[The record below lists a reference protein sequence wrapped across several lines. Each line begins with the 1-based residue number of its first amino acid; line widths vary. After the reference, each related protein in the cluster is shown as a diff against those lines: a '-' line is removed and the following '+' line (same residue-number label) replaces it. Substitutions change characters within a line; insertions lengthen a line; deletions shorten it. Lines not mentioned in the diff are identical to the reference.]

1 MFFNRRL
8 QKITIPSE
16 LKKLYSVFEQA
27 GFKAYLVG
35 GAVRDIFL
43 GKPASDWDVATNA
56 TPQDVIKMFKF
67 VVPTGIEHGTV
78 TVHFMGQE
86 IEVTT
91 FRTES
96 GYSDGRHPDSVNYAA
111 TIEEDLSRR
120 DFTMNAIA
128 VNLADGSIAD
138 PFGGRKDIKAKL
150 IRTVGNAGERFME
163 DGLRPIRAIRFAC
176 KLGFSIE
183 KQTYLELFKKNIHQ
197 KISSI
202 SLERFRDEFEK
213 ILSAPKPSEG
223 LKLMEQTGILELFIP
238 ELLVC
243 RGCVQSDYRAFHKFD
258 VLDHLYYACDGAPA
272 QKLEVR
278 LAALFHD
285 IGKPAAK
292 KIKKQT
298 VLDGTKND
306 GTTTE
311 IETITFYNHD
321 SIGALITEKILIR
334 LKFPNVTVK
343 NVCHLVKEH
352 MFNYESSWSAAA
364 VRRFLVRVKPEYLDD
379 LFDLRLADMYGMY
392 NEPVDV
398 RYSGSVALLLE
409 LKDRIKLET
418 EKHNA
423 LSLKDLAVNGK
434 DLMSIG
440 IPAGKQLG
448 IILNELLDCV
458 LEDPQ
463 MNNKESLIKIAES
476 LKSNS
481 LVQSS

>member
-1 MFFNRRL
+1 MIQL
-8 QKITIPSE
+8 IITHE
-16 LKKLYSVFEQA
+16 LKKFYSVFEKS

-35 GAVRDIFL
+35 GAVRDLFL
-43 GKPASDWDVATNA
+43 KKPASDWDVATNA

-91 FRTES
+91 FRTEA

-128 VNLADGSIAD
+128 VNLADGSIVD
-138 PFGGRKDIKAKL
+138 PFDGRKDIKAKL
-150 IRTVGNAGERFME
+150 IRTVGSANERFME

-183 KQTYLELFKKNIHQ
+183 KQTYSELFKEDIHK

-202 SLERFRDEFEK
+202 SMERFRDEFIK
-213 ILSAPKPSEG
+213 ILSANKPSEG
-223 LKLMEQTGILELFIP
+223 FKLMEETGILKLFIP
-238 ELLVC
+238 ELLEG

-292 KIKKQT
+292 QIKKQT
-298 VLDGTKND
+298 VLDGSKKN
-306 GTTTE
+306 GSSKE
-311 IETITFYNHD
+311 IETITFYNHEK
-321 SIGALITEKILIR
+321 IGAEITEEILTR
-334 LKFPNVTVK
+334 LKFPNVTIK
-343 NVCHLVKEH
+343 NVCHLIKEH
-352 MFNYESSWSAAA
+352 MFNYESSWSSAA
-364 VRRFLVRVKPEYLDD
+364 VRRFLVRVKPEYLED

-392 NEPVDV
+392 NEPVDI
-398 RYSGSVALLLE
+398 RYSQSVALLLE
-409 LKDRIKLET
+409 LKERIKAEQQL
-418 EKHNA
+418 HSA
-423 LSLKDLAVNGK
+423 LTLKDLAVNGK
-434 DLMSIG
+434 DLISEG
-440 IPAGKQLG
+440 IPSGKMLG
-448 IILNELLDCV
+448 IILNELLECV
-458 LEDPQ
+458 LEDPE
-463 MNNKESLIKIAES
+463 MNKKETL
-476 LKSNS
+476 LKTAKAIHARLS
-481 LVQSS
+481 

>member
-1 MFFNRRL
+1 MI
-8 QKITIPSE
+8 ITHE
-16 LKKLYSVFEQA
+16 LKKFYSVFEKS

-35 GAVRDIFL
+35 GAVRDLFL
-43 GKPASDWDVATNA
+43 KKPASDWDVATNA

-91 FRTES
+91 FRTEA

-128 VNLADGSIAD
+128 VNLADGSIVD
-138 PFGGRKDIKAKL
+138 PFDGRKDIKAKL
-150 IRTVGNAGERFME
+150 IRTVGSANERFME

-183 KQTYLELFKKNIHQ
+183 KQTYSELFKEDIHK

-202 SLERFRDEFEK
+202 SMERFRDEFIK
-213 ILSAPKPSEG
+213 ILSANKPSEG
-223 LKLMEQTGILELFIP
+223 FKLMEETGILKLFIP
-238 ELLVC
+238 ELLEG

-292 KIKKQT
+292 QIKKQT
-298 VLDGTKND
+298 VLDGSKKN
-306 GTTTE
+306 GSSKE
-311 IETITFYNHD
+311 IETITFYNHEK
-321 SIGALITEKILIR
+321 IGAEITEEILTR
-334 LKFPNVTVK
+334 LKFPNVTIK
-343 NVCHLVKEH
+343 NVCHLIKEH
-352 MFNYESSWSAAA
+352 MFNYESSWSSAA
-364 VRRFLVRVKPEYLDD
+364 VRRFLVRVKPEYLED

-392 NEPVDV
+392 NEPVDI
-398 RYSGSVALLLE
+398 RYSQSVALLLE
-409 LKDRIKLET
+409 LKERIKAEQQL
-418 EKHNA
+418 HSA
-423 LSLKDLAVNGK
+423 LTLKDLAVNGK
-434 DLMSIG
+434 DLISEG
-440 IPAGKQLG
+440 IPSGKMLG
-448 IILNELLDCV
+448 IILNELLECV
-458 LEDPQ
+458 LEDPE
-463 MNNKESLIKIAES
+463 MNKKETL
-476 LKSNS
+476 LKTAKAIHARLS
-481 LVQSS
+481 

>member
-1 MFFNRRL
+1 MQL
-8 QKITIPSE
+8 IITHE
-16 LKKLYSVFEQA
+16 LKKFYSVFEKS

-35 GAVRDIFL
+35 GAVRDLFL
-43 GKPASDWDVATNA
+43 KKPASDWDVATNA

-91 FRTES
+91 FRTEA

-128 VNLADGSIAD
+128 VNLADGSIVD
-138 PFGGRKDIKAKL
+138 PFDGRKDIKAKL
-150 IRTVGNAGERFME
+150 IRTVGSANERFME

-183 KQTYLELFKKNIHQ
+183 KQTYSELFKEDIHK

-202 SLERFRDEFEK
+202 SMERFRDEFIK
-213 ILSAPKPSEG
+213 ILSANKPSEG
-223 LKLMEQTGILELFIP
+223 FKLMEETGILKLFIP
-238 ELLVC
+238 ELLEG

-292 KIKKQT
+292 QIKKQT
-298 VLDGTKND
+298 VLDGSKKN
-306 GTTTE
+306 GSSKE
-311 IETITFYNHD
+311 IETITFYNHEK
-321 SIGALITEKILIR
+321 IGAEITEEILTR
-334 LKFPNVTVK
+334 LKFPNVTIK
-343 NVCHLVKEH
+343 NVCHLIKEH
-352 MFNYESSWSAAA
+352 MFNYESSWSSAA
-364 VRRFLVRVKPEYLDD
+364 VRRFLVRVKPEYLED

-392 NEPVDV
+392 NEPVDI
-398 RYSGSVALLLE
+398 RYSQSVALLLE
-409 LKDRIKLET
+409 LKERIKAEQQL
-418 EKHNA
+418 HSA
-423 LSLKDLAVNGK
+423 LTLKDLAVNGK
-434 DLMSIG
+434 DLISEG
-440 IPAGKQLG
+440 IPSGKMLG
-448 IILNELLDCV
+448 IILNELLECV
-458 LEDPQ
+458 LEDPE
-463 MNNKESLIKIAES
+463 MNKKETL
-476 LKSNS
+476 LKTAKAIHARLS
-481 LVQSS
+481 